1 MMENKIIDTNIHF
14 EKWTEWI
21 KEYPK
26 LEEIWNSIPEPLY
39 TLLKIQIDN
48 YALSALQSLETALT
62 EKHRAEVEGRIKVLE
77 LQMNQREE
85 LYDQVYPKLFVQW
98 YSGMDETKIETAFR
112 RWCSEPN
119 GCGTTPPIPDTDK
132 TVKP

>member
-48 YALSALQSLETALT
+48 YALSALQALETDLT
-62 EKHRAEVEGRIKVLE
+62 EKHRAEVEGLKRYVYHTSDCGIEQRDELKAMRKVAERYRNDTYYRDLADMESSPLVCTCGLE
-77 LQMNQREE
+77 QLLTTNPKEE
-85 LYDQVYPKLFVQW
+85 RK
-98 YSGMDETKIETAFR
+98 
-112 RWCSEPN
+112 
-119 GCGTTPPIPDTDK
+119 
-132 TVKP
+132 